1 MDEKK
6 FQGFVGFTQV
16 VVKHVT
22 NIRKL
27 VLKASMEIQSIM
39 RMRKG
44 KVISGFGIWEKLF
57 RRSNI

>member
-44 KVISGFGIWEKLF
+44 KVISGSGIWEKLF
-57 RRSNI
+57 RRSSI

>member
-57 RRSNI
+57 RRSSI

>member
-57 RRSNI
+57 RSSI

>member
-44 KVISGFGIWEKLF
+44 KVISGFGIWEKLS
-57 RRSNI
+57 RRSSI

>member
-39 RMRKG
+39 RIRKG

-57 RRSNI
+57 RRSSI